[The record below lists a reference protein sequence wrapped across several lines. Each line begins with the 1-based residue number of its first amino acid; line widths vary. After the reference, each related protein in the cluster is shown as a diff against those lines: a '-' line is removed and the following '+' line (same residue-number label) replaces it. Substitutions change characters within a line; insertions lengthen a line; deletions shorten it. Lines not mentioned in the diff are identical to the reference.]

1 MSIFGLS
8 GSREVI
14 NPRDSL
20 KNLGIVR
27 EMAAVT
33 RGQDMPFFEVSED
46 VFNSDPAAR
55 KFGIASLLGS
65 R

>member
-1 MSIFGLS
+1 MLFSKGK
-8 GSREVI
+8 VI
-14 NPRDSL
+14 NPRDGL
-20 KNLGIVR
+20 ENLRIVR
-27 EMAAVT
+27 EVAVVT
-33 RGQDMPFFEVSED
+33 RGQDVPLFEVGEA